1 MPAKVSRAG
10 KTGGQ
15 GKSAKAKTPKEKGA
29 KKGRGKRK
37 STQAWSSYIFKVL
50 KQVHSDTGISKKAM
64 LIVNSFVNDVFE
76 RLSSEAGKLVRTNK
90 GKTLSARE
98 VQTAVR
104 LTLPGELAKH
114 AQAEGTKAVAKFTS
128 A

>member
-1 MPAKVSRAG
+1 MPPHTSPR
-10 KTGGQ
+10 
-15 GKSAKAKTPKEKGA
+15 
-29 KKGRGKRK
+29 GR
-37 STQAWSSYIFKVL
+37 T
-50 KQVHSDTGISKKAM
+50 ISPP
-64 LIVNSFVNDVFE
+64 LWFP
-76 RLSSEAGKLVRTNK
+76 GKLVRTNK